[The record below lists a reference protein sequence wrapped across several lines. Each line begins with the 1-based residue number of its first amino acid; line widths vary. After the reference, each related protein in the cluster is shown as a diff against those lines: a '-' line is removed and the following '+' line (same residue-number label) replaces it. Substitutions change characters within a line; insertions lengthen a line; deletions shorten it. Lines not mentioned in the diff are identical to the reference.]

1 MVYSPTVGT
10 ELTIGVGEEEGRVW
24 RFWSFTMG
32 SGDRKKTHIQLV
44 ENLGLE
50 KYLLST
56 ELTYLDISGQVCYTM
71 PAHIEQWFSHPSCTR
86 EIPGFISG
94 SVIKF
99 SLWDDNRPHST
110 L

>member
-32 SGDRKKTHIQLV
+32 SGDTKKTQIQLV
-44 ENLGLE
+44 KNLGLG
-50 KYLLST
+50 KVFAFNITDLFDYHWPSVLHN
-56 ELTYLDISGQVCYTM
+56 TM
-71 PAHIEQWFSHPSCTR
+71 HIEQWFSHPSCTR

-94 SVIKF
+94 SHKNFFVG
-99 SLWDDNRPHST
+99 
-110 L
+110 